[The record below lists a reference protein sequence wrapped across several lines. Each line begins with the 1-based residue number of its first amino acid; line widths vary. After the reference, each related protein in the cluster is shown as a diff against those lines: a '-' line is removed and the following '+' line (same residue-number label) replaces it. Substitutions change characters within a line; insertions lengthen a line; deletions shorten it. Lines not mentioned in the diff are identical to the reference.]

1 MLLTV
6 RNIHIR
12 KQQLVYWKSLSH
24 CMLSA
29 AGCSRVTAK
38 LSTQVAVDL
47 HSRCDKKPV
56 PAHTARSKCF
66 TSSDFVLNP
75 RLLLLLLPT
84 ASPHLF
90 FLWFTDGVQV
100 RTATETRRKTKN
112 LQENTPE
119 LKHLIRCGIE
129 QTRQR

>member
-1 MLLTV
+1 
-6 RNIHIR
+6 
-12 KQQLVYWKSLSH
+12 
-24 CMLSA
+24 MLSA

-47 HSRCDKKPV
+47 HSRCDKKPA

-100 RTATETRRKTKN
+100 RTATETRRKTKD